1 MSLKVHGYFYGFIN
15 TIMKINEVTNPL
27 NKYLAI
33 VRVKNSQIKT
43 TIEAESSSNATQ
55 LLGKMY
61 GEKNVI
67 SVTHTKLDEEVNL
80 EPIPSDIKHERIIND
95 LTNKITNYA
104 NKLRPTQSDMNIAL
118 KRYKTKQKRVNLEL
132 EKQQHLNML
141 RANKLISIQLKLK
154 LRCKSN
160 GI

>member
-1 MSLKVHGYFYGFIN
+1 
-15 TIMKINEVTNPL
+15 MKINEVISSL

-33 VRVKNSQIKT
+33 VRVKNSQVKT
-43 TIEAESSSNATQ
+43 TVEAESSIHAML

-61 GEKNVI
+61 GEKNVM
-67 SVTHTKLDEEVNL
+67 SVTHIKLNEQVKLD
-80 EPIPSDIKHERIIND
+80 PIPSDVKHDRIIRD

-104 NKLRPTQSDMNIAL
+104 NRLRPTQHDMNIAL

-141 RANKLISIQLKLK
+141 RGN
-154 LRCKSN
+154 
-160 GI
+160 

>member
-1 MSLKVHGYFYGFIN
+1 
-15 TIMKINEVTNPL
+15 MKINEVISSL

-33 VRVKNSQIKT
+33 VRVKSSQVKT
-43 TIEAESSSNATQ
+43 TVEAESSSQAIL

-67 SVTHTKLDEEVNL
+67 SVTHIKLEEQVRL
-80 EPIPSDIKHERIIND
+80 EPIPSDVKHERVIRD

-104 NKLRPTQSDMNIAL
+104 NRLRPTQHDMNIAL
-118 KRYKTKQKRVNLEL
+118 KRYKSKQKRANLEL

-141 RANKLISIQLKLK
+141 RGK
-154 LRCKSN
+154 
-160 GI
+160 

>member
-1 MSLKVHGYFYGFIN
+1 
-15 TIMKINEVTNPL
+15 MKINEVINSL

-33 VRVKNSQIKT
+33 VRVKNSQVKT
-43 TIEAESSSNATQ
+43 TVEAESSSQAML
-55 LLGKMY
+55 LLGKFY
-61 GEKNVI
+61 GEMNVT
-67 SVTHTKLDEEVNL
+67 SVTHIKLEEQVNL

-104 NKLRPTQSDMNIAL
+104 NRLRPTQHDMNIAL

-141 RANKLISIQLKLK
+141 RGK
-154 LRCKSN
+154 
-160 GI
+160 

>member
-1 MSLKVHGYFYGFIN
+1 
-15 TIMKINEVTNPL
+15 MKINEVISSL

-33 VRVKNSQIKT
+33 VSVKNSQVKT
-43 TIEAESSSNATQ
+43 TVEAESSSHAML

-61 GEKNVI
+61 GEKNVM
-67 SVTHTKLDEEVNL
+67 SVTHIKLNEQVKLD
-80 EPIPSDIKHERIIND
+80 PIPSDVKHERIIRD

-104 NKLRPTQSDMNIAL
+104 NRLRPTQHDMNIAL

-141 RANKLISIQLKLK
+141 RGK
-154 LRCKSN
+154 
-160 GI
+160 